1 MAINCAALV
10 DNLLKSELFGH
21 ARGAF
26 TGASDRKPG
35 KFELAENGRLFLDE
49 IGEMALPLQAKLLR
63 VIQEGTFERIGG
75 SQLLNTNARV
85 IAATSRNLLSEIEK
99 SNFREDLYYR
109 LNAM

>member
-10 DNLLKSELFGH
+10 DNLLESELFGH
-21 ARGAF
+21 KRGAF

-35 KFELAENGRLFLDE
+35 KFELAENGMLFLDE